1 MTTLMAVRA
10 LGMLLRVLPRRMRER
25 HGHEMLEQL
34 EWHIHR
40 APATRGAFGTLALVA
55 RAAWDIAAAAPGAHV
70 RDRRRARAFAATLP
84 HPSYTETPM
93 RDSFARDFRYALRG
107 LVRNPGFTIIAVLA
121 LALGIG
127 SATTIFSVVNG
138 VLMQPLPYRAPDR
151 LVNIWNDLGDG
162 AQSLPAVSAA
172 DYLDYRHETTLFED
186 FAAGSGGGLVGASG
200 ILTGTGEPERVD
212 VSPVSAN
219 FFPLLGVQPMLG
231 RQFTADEERFRGPN
245 VVMLSHALW
254 SRRYGSDSSI
264 VGKTILLDG
273 NPNEVVAV
281 LPPSFRLLLPTEAFL
296 IKDSELWKPLQ
307 YNRDALPPR
316 NLTGFTVFGRLKPGV
331 TVDQAQAEMDAV
343 AARFRERHAIHKAS
357 NLRIRVIGLH
367 HDVVKGVRPAL
378 LILLAATG
386 LLVVIACA
394 NVANLLL
401 ARATAR
407 ERELSVRLA
416 MGASRMQ
423 IARQML
429 TESTILALVGG
440 ALGMAITAAA
450 LWYLRYL
457 QPTNLPRLSNVRV
470 DWAVAGFAALTCLV
484 TAVLFG
490 LAPALHGARSGVGE
504 VLRSAGRIAGHGRA
518 ARLRQ
523 TLIIGEVALTL
534 ILLIGAGLMVR
545 SFVALQQVRPGF
557 DGDGAMTFEISL
569 PGAKYRNGDARLAFV
584 DAIEAR
590 LRALPGVT
598 TVGITSQLP
607 LTGSGP
613 LQPYAYN
620 EETARKWE
628 SVSADRRGVTTD
640 YFAAARMRLL
650 SGRTFERTDGPGAP
664 LVIVIDE
671 QLAKRAWPNE
681 PAVGKQLQIDETGS
695 DNNMAT
701 VVGVVEHVRMH
712 DLAADGLP
720 QIYTPY
726 YAARGGRVSFVVR
739 STGDLTTLTTAIR
752 REIRALDADLPVN
765 ALVPFSSYIDTAR
778 AHARFSLLLM
788 QLVAGIALVLAAI
801 GIYGVIAYSVGQR
814 MKEFGVR
821 MALGESPTSL
831 RLAVLR
837 QGVRLAVV
845 SVVIGLAGAALT
857 TRFLDRLLYDVSP
870 RDPLTFGAVAVF
882 LLLIA
887 GAASL
892 IPAWRASRADP
903 ITALRSD

>member
-1 MTTLMAVRA
+1 MRTRLAVRA
-10 LGMLLRVLPRRMRER
+10 LGMLLHVLPRRMRER
-25 HGHEMLEQL
+25 HGPEMLEQL
-34 EWHIHR
+34 DWHMHH
-40 APATRGAFGTLALVA
+40 APTTRGAFRTLALVA
-55 RAAWDIAAAAPGAHV
+55 RAAWDIAAAAPGAHL
-70 RDRRRARAFAATLP
+70 RDRRRVRAFAATLP

-93 RDSFARDFRYALRG
+93 RDSFARDFRYAVRG
-107 LVRNPGFTIIAVLA
+107 LLRNPGFTIIAVLA

-172 DYLDYRHETTLFED
+172 DFLDYRNETTLFED
-186 FAAGSGGGLVGASG
+186 FAAGSGGGMVGASG

-212 VSPVSAN
+212 VSPVSSN

-273 NPNEVVAV
+273 TPNEVVAV

-296 IKDSELWKPLQ
+296 IKDSEIWKPLQ

-331 TVDQAQAEMDAV
+331 SVEQAQAEMDAV

-386 LLVVIACA
+386 LLVIIACA

-429 TESTILALVGG
+429 TESAMLALVGG
-440 ALGMAITAAA
+440 ALGMAITVAA

-470 DWAVAGFAALTCLV
+470 DWVVAGFAALTCLV

-545 SFVALQQVRPGF
+545 SFVALQQARPGF

-569 PGAKYRNGDARLAFV
+569 PGAKYRNGDARLAFI

-598 TVGITSQLP
+598 TVGVTSQLP

-628 SVSADRRGVTTD
+628 SVSADRRAVTTD
-640 YFAAARMRLL
+640 YFLASRTRLL
-650 SGRTFERTDGPGAP
+650 AGRTFQRTDGPGGP
-664 LVIVIDE
+664 RIIVVDE
-671 QLAKRAWPNE
+671 HLATRAWPNE
-681 PAVGKQLQIDETGS
+681 SAVGKQLQLDETGAE
-695 DNNMAT
+695 NNMAT
-701 VVGVVEHVRMH
+701 VIGVVEHVRMH

-720 QIYTPY
+720 QIYTSY
-726 YAARGGRVSFVVR
+726 YRVPGGRVSFVVR

-752 REIRALDADLPVN
+752 REIRVLDPDLPVN
-765 ALVPFSSYIDTAR
+765 ALVPFSSYVDTAR

-837 QGVRLAVV
+837 QGVRLAIV
-845 SVVIGLAGAALT
+845 SIGIGLAGAALT